1 MRDRKAAR
9 GEECQRAVS
18 RRRRW
23 KKRASRSL
31 GPLSSRASSLVFR
44 EASTGRAAGAVGRPG
59 EARIRRAARRA
70 QPRRSYLELQEH
82 GEDGVAQLGQE
93 RVLVRVPTLNHLLDA
108 FLVHREGHLRVV
120 QDLAHARDGHGDG
133 RGGRREGAKG
143 RAPRRGS
150 SSGDVSEALRRV
162 SPGDARRS
170 ERPGSR
176 WAAVSRKNSSWHED
190 MSVGNQSEENRRLS
204 SAIRPFSQM
213 LDAPISESTET
224 SLAAFS
230 RRTSDEVMRGF
241 AGMP

>member
-1 MRDRKAAR
+1 
-9 GEECQRAVS
+9 
-18 RRRRW
+18 
-23 KKRASRSL
+23 
-31 GPLSSRASSLVFR
+31 
-44 EASTGRAAGAVGRPG
+44 
-59 EARIRRAARRA
+59 
-70 QPRRSYLELQEH
+70 
-82 GEDGVAQLGQE
+82 
-93 RVLVRVPTLNHLLDA
+93 
-108 FLVHREGHLRVV
+108 VHREGHLRVV

-204 SAIRPFSQM
+204 GCNSAVFANVGRPDFREYRDVLGSIFPAH
-213 LDAPISESTET
+213 L
-224 SLAAFS
+224 
-230 RRTSDEVMRGF
+230 R
-241 AGMP
+241 